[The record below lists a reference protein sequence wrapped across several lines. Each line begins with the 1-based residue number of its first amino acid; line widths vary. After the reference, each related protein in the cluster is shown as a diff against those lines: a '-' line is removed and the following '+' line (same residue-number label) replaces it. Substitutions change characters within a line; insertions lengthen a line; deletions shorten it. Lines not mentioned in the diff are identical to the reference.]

1 MRDRHDDKH
10 DPRLPSHA
18 ASDCHL
24 INAFESL
31 TVQTRSVPGW
41 SCEEQCRRMPDPE
54 LSTYFNKQSG
64 KVNSGLS
71 FLDVTHD
78 CRPCSK
84 SGDDDTRFAEVDFR
98 QFDAPTHLSATAPA
112 NLPTEQLVQSLL
124 HPPAH
129 AFLHGVLSFQ
139 WVVGTLGYCHF
150 VLRESDERYILS
162 TESAIRTEGLHFGLP
177 NVLLEWL
184 CGTIEHS
191 SPTEQAMLFTLD
203 FFQDL
208 SDEQEHRLGG

>member
-1 MRDRHDDKH
+1 
-10 DPRLPSHA
+10 
-18 ASDCHL
+18 
-24 INAFESL
+24 
-31 TVQTRSVPGW
+31 
-41 SCEEQCRRMPDPE
+41 MPDPE

-71 FLDVTHD
+71 FLDAAHD
-78 CRPCSK
+78 RRPRSK
-84 SGDDDTRFAEVDFR
+84 SGKDDTLFTEADFR
-98 QFDAPTHLSATAPA
+98 RFDVTHISATAPA
-112 NLPTEQLVQSLL
+112 NPPTEQLVQSLL

-162 TESAIRTEGLHFGLP
+162 TESAVRTEGLHFGLP

-203 FFQDL
+203 FFKSL
-208 SDEQEHRLGG
+208 SDEQERGRK